1 MNTYVSPGLITGN
14 LTEPDCCNETV
25 LSSLGDRTAL
35 CPTDREPVITSPVIP
50 NQTSL
55 CDTVHLPFKLA
66 QIACTLPVCLC

>member
-25 LSSLGDRTAL
+25 LSGLGDRTAL

-50 NQTSL
+50 NQKN
-55 CDTVHLPFKLA
+55 TV
-66 QIACTLPVCLC
+66 